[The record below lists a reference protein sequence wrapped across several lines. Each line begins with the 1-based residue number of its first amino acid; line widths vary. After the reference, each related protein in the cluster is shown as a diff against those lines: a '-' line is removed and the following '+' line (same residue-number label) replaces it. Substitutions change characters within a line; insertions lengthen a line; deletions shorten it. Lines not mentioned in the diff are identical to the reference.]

1 MRSECKNQSN
11 RILLCFL
18 NLIQRTTDWTTMT
31 MTTTTPLIRQQ
42 QPHNTISRYLPI
54 FITFQRRR
62 PFDIGR
68 TKRGQL
74 GRWQKSFLCLWME
87 SRVGIL
93 QHFLNFHFF
102 QNAAKILI
110 WRQVHCEKNGPI
122 LAYFC
127 LFSSFSQISISIIQI
142 EKSVDSVLGIRTQ
155 GRRIVGAGKTTE
167 LVRPQN
173 LQIFKTHSDGCQIC
187 CKSACGCIRHV
198 RYCKK

>member
-1 MRSECKNQSN
+1 MNRKRGRGKVHFLLLFWTTIASKMRSECKNQSN

-93 QHFLNFHFF
+93 QNFLNFHFF
-102 QNAAKILI
+102 QNENAAKILI
-110 WRQVHCEKNGPI
+110 WWQVHCEKKHNFLYLKMGQFQPI
-122 LAYFC
+122 LFILV
-127 LFSSFSQISISIIQI
+127 LFSDFNFNN
-142 EKSVDSVLGIRTQ
+142 T
-155 GRRIVGAGKTTE
+155 
-167 LVRPQN
+167 N
-173 LQIFKTHSDGCQIC
+173 W
-187 CKSACGCIRHV
+187 
-198 RYCKK
+198 KKCR